1 MPNGMTQFRSRRNAA
16 DRLLW
21 VAWMLIAPY
30 GLCGCYFG
38 QLAAR
43 QLALVNEQRPLPGA
57 AASEPDGARRAMLD
71 LVPDLRSF
79 ALNKVQLPV
88 GRSYTGYYR
97 TDAKGILFVVVGS
110 DRLQLEA
117 YTWWFP
123 VVGSASYKAY
133 TQESDA
139 RAEAERLERAGYD
152 AYVGRVTAYSTLGFF
167 RDPVTSIMMRHGTA
181 AFVEIL
187 LHEMAHGRLYVPGHT
202 DFNEQLASFVGRTA
216 AEQYLRARCADNPT
230 VLASFAIQ
238 KQQQETLD
246 ALISSSLA
254 QLDALYAS
262 GKPAAAVLQQRALI
276 FTALQSEF
284 AKLYPDQDAADLVV
298 NNARLLQYRRYVT
311 GLDELERMWAQAG
324 ESWPLFW
331 QLVERYVDTQL

>member
-1 MPNGMTQFRSRRNAA
+1 MPHGMIEICSRRTLGRSLFHWALMSAA
-16 DRLLW
+16 LL
-21 VAWMLIAPY
+21 ALS
-30 GLCGCYFG
+30 GCYFA
-38 QLAAR
+38 QLASR
-43 QLALVNEQRPLPGA
+43 QLTLVNEQRPLPGA
-57 AASEPDGARRAMLD
+57 AASEPDNARRAMLE

-97 TDAKGILFVVVGS
+97 TNAKGILFVVVGS
-110 DRLQLEA
+110 ERLRLQA

-133 TQESDA
+133 IDESDA
-139 RAEAERLERAGYD
+139 RAEADRLEREGFD
-152 AYVGRVTAYSTLGFF
+152 AHVGRVTAYSTLGVF

-187 LHEMAHGRLYVPGHT
+187 LHEMAHARLYVPGHT

-230 VLASFAIQ
+230 VLASLEIQ
-238 KQQQETLD
+238 KQQRARVD
-246 ALISSSLA
+246 ALISASLA
-254 QLDALYAS
+254 RLDTLYAS
-262 GKPAAAVLQQRALI
+262 GQPAAALLEQRALI
-276 FTALQSEF
+276 FAALQAEF
-284 AKLYPDQDAADLVV
+284 RKLYPDQDPGDLVV

-311 GLDELERMWAQAG
+311 GLDEVEQLWVQAQQ
-324 ESWPLFW
+324 SWPRFW
-331 QLVERYVDTQL
+331 ELVEAYVDTRL